1 MVKTWYNLFVN
12 HFLQNPQAHTPLGET
27 TLINKEDKKMAN
39 KYTSIEDLMKDSVKV
54 YDGMVAVW
62 PQYGTE
68 EKVNFDCATFNG
80 EKVYSSNNGTLAF
93 IIDGTL
99 YVTPSTRNAFRVL
112 DEENFVEKYF
122 YVPFSNG
129 DFPKRE
135 WYIWQE
141 LRTRANQSH
150 YEEFL
155 EDCADYCDKH
165 GIGALDESFLNNAF
179 EIPRSGVRIIHLGY
193 EDTIFPIITSNL
205 LDSYAE
211 DKLGSYCTNNGRVVF
226 ITRDGK
232 TFVTKGY
239 KILDI
244 LREAGFREKGIF
256 VPFSNGE
263 KILDPVLAEKWK
275 QVKK

>member
-1 MVKTWYNLFVN
+1 
-12 HFLQNPQAHTPLGET
+12 
-27 TLINKEDKKMAN
+27 MAN
-39 KYTSIEDLMKDSVKV
+39 KYTSIENLMKDSVKV

-68 EKVNFDCATFNG
+68 EEVNFDCATFNG

-99 YVTPSTRNAFRVL
+99 YVTPSTRNARRVL

-122 YVPFSNG
+122 YVPFSNW

-135 WYIWQE
+135 RYIWQE
-141 LRTRANQSH
+141 LRTRADQSH

-165 GIGALDESFLNNAF
+165 GIGALDQSILNNAF
-179 EIPRSGVRIIHLGY
+179 EIPRSGVKITHLGD
-193 EDTIFPIITSNL
+193 EKTVFPIITSDL
-205 LDSYAE
+205 LDWYAE
-211 DKLGSYCTNNGRVVF
+211 DMLGSYCTKNGLVVF

-232 TFVTKGY
+232 TYVTGD

-244 LREAGFREKGIF
+244 LREAGFREKRIL

-263 KILDPVLAEKWK
+263 KILDPDLASKWE
-275 QVKK
+275 QVRK